1 MTSMRT
7 HEKTSARGFLA
18 FLIGFFLLAALAQA
32 PVHAQADPMM
42 LGQAV
47 DSVVQLSIIVRGVVD
62 GEEQLIWYA
71 VGSGTVV
78 SPDGLILTNHHL
90 ITPAGADEKLAELET
105 QLEGEGKNADL
116 RVDPERFMIAI
127 SDGRHLP
134 EPRYVA
140 RVVAEDPDLDLA
152 VLRIES
158 DDRGTPLDPETL
170 DLPVLPLGSS
180 DAVDLGESVH
190 VFGFPA

>member
-7 HEKTSARGFLA
+7 HGKASARGFLV
-18 FLIGFFLLAALAQA
+18 FLIGVFLLAGLAQA
-32 PVHAQADPMM
+32 PARAQANPMM

-47 DSVVQLSIIVRGVVD
+47 DAVVQLSIIVRGVVD

-90 ITPAGADEKLAELET
+90 ITPTGVDEKLAELES
-105 QLEGEGKNADL
+105 QLDSEGKSADL
-116 RVDPERFMIAI
+116 QVDAERFMVAV

-134 EPRYVA
+134 QPRYVA
-140 RVVAEDPDLDLA
+140 RVVAEDANLDLA
-152 VLRIES
+152 VLR
-158 DDRGTPLDPETL
+158 
-170 DLPVLPLGSS
+170 
-180 DAVDLGESVH
+180 
-190 VFGFPA
+190 